1 MMDRQEL
8 IEEIEDLLD
17 IDCTPLYH
25 TSELKYEDEKEF
37 FRALL
42 NLVDKYKTLKMSGQ

>member
-1 MMDRQEL
+1 MNRQEL

-25 TSELKYEDEKEF
+25 TSEFKHEDEKEF

-42 NLVDKYKTLKMSGQ
+42 NLVDKYKTLKISGQ